1 MNKPTLEVVDWV
13 HRISG
18 FNKADLPIMYLG
30 VPLWKGFQNFDMYG
44 PLLSKIKNKILT
56 WNHHLLST
64 GGRLELIK
72 SVLNSIDLYC
82 LQVLKPPENVIIA
95 IERLFNK
102 FLWGTNDNRRR
113 LHWAAWSRLCYPK
126 DEGGFG
132 CRDLHDIIKAGEIKL
147 WWRFRT
153 IDNIWSNFLRKKY
166 CSRLHPMIIKLNPK
180 SSPVWK
186 NLCGI
191 RAVAN
196 DKFFWHSGNGMVSF
210 WHDRWCEFSLTNYH
224 ANKSKDTIS
233 CFWKNGKWDR
243 KKISDKLPS
252 GLCDHICSFPTSPN
266 GIQPVWT
273 LSSNGI
279 FNFKTSWEFSRKKKP
294 PDNILRFCWNPLI
307 TPTISVFMVRVFN
320 NWIPTPDGLAR
331 RGIIATNACY
341 CCDGVESLPHLFLN
355 GPVAKEV
362 WKVFHKLSGIKFL
375 ESSNFKLIIANWF
388 GKTKG
393 KIHIYHII
401 PILSLWFIWCCRNDK
416 RVDNVPF
423 TTKRVCERISK
434 YISTLTLKGIS
445 KRLFWKGADSIA
457 AFLGINM
464 VSKPTYIIGA
474 VRWYKP
480 VVGCFKIN
488 TDGASKGNPGIAAAG
503 GVIRNHLGHPIF
515 MFSEFLGDR
524 SNNFA
529 EIYAIWRG
537 LEFCHEQKIF
547 KVWVEVD
554 SKIALHLI
562 EHSISCHWEIQGLI
576 FKIRGFMEKMDIHF
590 SHIFREGNAV
600 ADFLAN
606 QGCERRDFYIHDIT
620 QLKGRILGLIKLDKI
635 SYPYIRSKKYYV

>member
-1 MNKPTLEVVDWV
+1 
-13 HRISG
+13 
-18 FNKADLPIMYLG
+18 
-30 VPLWKGFQNFDMYG
+30 
-44 PLLSKIKNKILT
+44 
-56 WNHHLLST
+56 
-64 GGRLELIK
+64 
-72 SVLNSIDLYC
+72 
-82 LQVLKPPENVIIA
+82 
-95 IERLFNK
+95 
-102 FLWGTNDNRRR
+102 
-113 LHWAAWSRLCYPK
+113 
-126 DEGGFG
+126 
-132 CRDLHDIIKAGEIKL
+132 
-147 WWRFRT
+147 
-153 IDNIWSNFLRKKY
+153 
-166 CSRLHPMIIKLNPK
+166 MIIKLNPK
-180 SSPVWK
+180 SSPIWK

-196 DKFFWHSGNGMVSF
+196 DKIFWHSGNGMVSF

-224 ANKSKDTIS
+224 ANNSKDTIS

-243 KKISDKLPS
+243 RKISDKLPS

-266 GIQPVWT
+266 GVQPLWT
-273 LSSNGI
+273 LSANGI

-331 RGIIATNACY
+331 RGIISNNACY

-362 WKVFHKLSGIKFL
+362 WKVFHKLSGIKYL
-375 ESSNFKLIIANWF
+375 ESSNFKLIIANCF

-393 KIHIYHII
+393 MIRGWTTSLLRLNVCVSAFGN
-401 PILSLWFIWCCRNDK
+401 ILVPLRLKVNLKDCFG
-416 RVDNVPF
+416 RV
-423 TTKRVCERISK
+423 RI
-434 YISTLTLKGIS
+434 
-445 KRLFWKGADSIA
+445 SIA
-457 AFLGINM
+457 AFLGINT

-480 VVGCFKIN
+480 VVGYFKIN
-488 TDGASKGNPGIAAAG
+488 MDGASKGNPGIAAAG

-515 MFSEFLGDR
+515 LFSEFLGNR

-537 LEFCHEQKIF
+537 LEFCHEQNLF

-576 FKIRGFMEKMDIHF
+576 FKFVGSWKKW
-590 SHIFREGNAV
+590 IFISRIFLERAMPLPIFWRTKDASDGTFISMILPNSKEG
-600 ADFLAN
+600 
-606 QGCERRDFYIHDIT
+606 
-620 QLKGRILGLIKLDKI
+620 
-635 SYPYIRSKKYYV
+635 

>member
-1 MNKPTLEVVDWV
+1 
-13 HRISG
+13 
-18 FNKADLPIMYLG
+18 
-30 VPLWKGFQNFDMYG
+30 MYG

-64 GGRLELIK
+64 GGLLELIK
-72 SVLNSIDLYC
+72 SVLNSIALYC
-82 LQVLKPPENVIIA
+82 LQVLNPPENFIIA

-102 FLWGTNDNRRR
+102 FLRGTNDNRRR

-132 CRDLHDIIKAGEIKL
+132 CRDLHDVIRAGEIKL

-180 SSPVWK
+180 SSPIWK

-191 RAVAN
+191 RAMAN
-196 DKFFWHSGNGMVSF
+196 DKIFWHSGNGMVSV
-210 WHDRWCEFSLTNYH
+210 WHDRWFEFPLTKYH
-224 ANKSKDTIS
+224 TNNSKDTIS

-243 KKISDKLPS
+243 RKISDKLPS
-252 GLCDHICSFPTSPN
+252 GLCAHICSFPTSPN

-273 LSSNGI
+273 LSANGI

-307 TPTISVFMVRVFN
+307 TPTISVFMVRVLN
-320 NWIPTPDGLAR
+320 NWIPTPDGLSR
-331 RGIIATNACY
+331 RGIIANNACY
-341 CCDGVESLPHLFLN
+341 CCDGVESLQHLFLN

-362 WKVFHKLSGIKFL
+362 WRVFHNLSGIKFL

-401 PILSLWFIWCCRNDK
+401 PILILWFIWCCRNVK

-423 TTKRVCERISK
+423 TAKRVCERIWK
-434 YISTLTLKGIS
+434 YISTLTLKGNS

-457 AFLGINM
+457 VFLGINP

-474 VRWYKP
+474 GTR
-480 VVGCFKIN
+480 
-488 TDGASKGNPGIAAAG
+488 ASRPR
-503 GVIRNHLGHPIF
+503 GV
-515 MFSEFLGDR
+515 
-524 SNNFA
+524 
-529 EIYAIWRG
+529 
-537 LEFCHEQKIF
+537 
-547 KVWVEVD
+547 
-554 SKIALHLI
+554 
-562 EHSISCHWEIQGLI
+562 
-576 FKIRGFMEKMDIHF
+576 
-590 SHIFREGNAV
+590 
-600 ADFLAN
+600 
-606 QGCERRDFYIHDIT
+606 
-620 QLKGRILGLIKLDKI
+620 
-635 SYPYIRSKKYYV
+635 

>member
-1 MNKPTLEVVDWV
+1 M
-13 HRISG
+13 
-18 FNKADLPIMYLG
+18 
-30 VPLWKGFQNFDMYG
+30 
-44 PLLSKIKNKILT
+44 
-56 WNHHLLST
+56 
-64 GGRLELIK
+64 
-72 SVLNSIDLYC
+72 
-82 LQVLKPPENVIIA
+82 
-95 IERLFNK
+95 
-102 FLWGTNDNRRR
+102 

-126 DEGGFG
+126 DGGGLGVVTFMILLGRVRLKCGGDLEQSTIFG
-132 CRDLHDIIKAGEIKL
+132 LI
-147 WWRFRT
+147 F
-153 IDNIWSNFLRKKY
+153 RKKY

-243 KKISDKLPS
+243 RKISDKLPS
-252 GLCDHICSFPTSPN
+252 GLCDHICSYPTSPN
-266 GIQPVWT
+266 DIQPVWT

-279 FNFKTSWEFSRKKKP
+279 FNFKTSWEFSRTKKP

-341 CCDGVESLPHLFLN
+341 CCDGVESLPHIFLN

-362 WKVFHKLSGIKFL
+362 
-375 ESSNFKLIIANWF
+375 
-388 GKTKG
+388 
-393 KIHIYHII
+393 
-401 PILSLWFIWCCRNDK
+401 NDK

-423 TTKRVCERISK
+423 TTKRVCERIWK

-480 VVGCFKIN
+480 VVVCF
-488 TDGASKGNPGIAAAG
+488 
-503 GVIRNHLGHPIF
+503 
-515 MFSEFLGDR
+515 
-524 SNNFA
+524 
-529 EIYAIWRG
+529 
-537 LEFCHEQKIF
+537 
-547 KVWVEVD
+547 
-554 SKIALHLI
+554 
-562 EHSISCHWEIQGLI
+562 
-576 FKIRGFMEKMDIHF
+576 
-590 SHIFREGNAV
+590 
-600 ADFLAN
+600 
-606 QGCERRDFYIHDIT
+606 
-620 QLKGRILGLIKLDKI
+620 
-635 SYPYIRSKKYYV
+635 